1 MNEIRIVIEGLNE
14 LTEALRGLAGHSEAQ
29 GTGMTLPAY
38 GQAPVSSFGAV
49 TGQVA
54 HPQQAAP
61 VQQNAQFQSAA
72 VQQGNPQQ
80 QGMPVQ
86 QSSPGG
92 RVPVTAAPQQ
102 YSLEQLQVAAAG
114 LTGSGKMPQVMGI
127 LQNFG
132 IQAMTELPQEQYGA
146 FAAALRGAGAQI

>member
-1 MNEIRIVIEGLNE
+1 MNEIRIIIEGLNE
-14 LTEALRGLAGHSEAQ
+14 LTEAVRRLAGHNGIQDA
-29 GTGMTLPAY
+29 GMALSSY
-38 GQAPVSSFGAV
+38 GQAPETTFGAAA
-49 TGQVA
+49 GQAVQ
-54 HPQQAAP
+54 PQQTVP
-61 VQQNAQFQSAA
+61 VQQNMQFQSAA

-80 QGMPVQ
+80 GMTLQ

-102 YSLEQLQVAAAG
+102 YTIEQLQVAAAG

-132 IQAMTELPQEQYGA
+132 IQALTELPQEQYGA

>member
-1 MNEIRIVIEGLNE
+1 MNEIRIIIEGLNE
-14 LTEALRGLAGHSEAQ
+14 LTEAVRRLAGHNGIQDA
-29 GTGMTLPAY
+29 GMALSSY
-38 GQAPVSSFGAV
+38 GQAPETTFGAAA
-49 TGQVA
+49 GQAVQ
-54 HPQQAAP
+54 PQQTAP
-61 VQQNAQFQSAA
+61 VQQNMQFQSAA

-80 QGMPVQ
+80 GMALQ

-102 YSLEQLQVAAAG
+102 YTIEQLQVAAAG
-114 LTGSGKMPQVMGI
+114 LTSSGKMPQVMGI

>member
-1 MNEIRIVIEGLNE
+1 MNEIRIIIEGLNE
-14 LTEALRGLAGHSEAQ
+14 LTEAVRRLAGHNGIQDAGVARSS
-29 GTGMTLPAY
+29 Y
-38 GQAPVSSFGAV
+38 GQAPETTFGAAA
-49 TGQVA
+49 GQAVQ
-54 HPQQAAP
+54 PQQTVP
-61 VQQNAQFQSAA
+61 VQQNMQFQSAA

-80 QGMPVQ
+80 GMTLQ

-102 YSLEQLQVAAAG
+102 YSIEQLQVAAAG
-114 LTGSGKMPQVMGI
+114 LTSSGKTAQVMGI

-132 IQAMTELPQEQYGA
+132 IQALTELPQEQYGA